1 MAGGWPAPER
11 GHGWRGRCTCD
22 LTVQQIAPD
31 ARKRILVVD
40 DEPLVGRAVKR
51 VLTAHADVH
60 CCTNALDALELLR
73 DGQTHFDLVLCDL
86 MMPEMTGPEFRAAL
100 LAIRPEMGG
109 RLIFITG
116 GAFTPEMEE
125 FLSQSACPHI
135 LKPFDVP
142 VLRSIVAD
150 RLAAA

>member
-1 MAGGWPAPER
+1 MPQPS
-11 GHGWRGRCTCD
+11 
-22 LTVQQIAPD
+22 VQPK
-31 ARKRILVVD
+31 KRLLVVD

-51 VLTAHADVH
+51 VLAAQSDVH
-60 CCTNALDALELLR
+60 CTTSALEALELLR
-73 DGQTHFDLVLCDL
+73 DPQNHFDLVLCDL

-100 LAIRPEMGG
+100 LAVRADLAE

-116 GAFTPEMEE
+116 GAFTPEMEQ

-142 VLRSIVAD
+142 MLRSLVAD

>member
-1 MAGGWPAPER
+1 
-11 GHGWRGRCTCD
+11 
-22 LTVQQIAPD
+22 VQQPSVQPK
-31 ARKRILVVD
+31 KRLLVVD

-51 VLTAHADVH
+51 VLAAQSEVH
-60 CCTNALDALELLR
+60 CTTSALEALELLR
-73 DGQTHFDLVLCDL
+73 DPGNQFDLILCDL
-86 MMPEMTGPEFRAAL
+86 MMPEMTGPEFRAEL
-100 LAIRPEMGG
+100 LAMRADLAD

-116 GAFTPEMEE
+116 GAFTPEMEQ

-142 VLRSIVAD
+142 TLRSIVAD